1 MCRGSWLV
9 EEGQGMPFPTV
20 KRKSKIA
27 VATFDLRAYVKE
39 LILAV
44 TLGIGL
50 FSLYTVVFLWALE
63 LGEPTE
69 FDRYVDEAG
78 VWCREHMPDAKSG
91 ECFDQTGY

>member
-1 MCRGSWLV
+1 
-9 EEGQGMPFPTV
+9 MPFPTV
-20 KRKSKIA
+20 KRKSKIG
-27 VATFDLRAYVKE
+27 VATFDLGAYVKE
-39 LILAV
+39 LILAG

-78 VWCREHMPDAKSG
+78 VWCREHMPDAKAG
-91 ECFDQTGY
+91 ECFDKTGY